1 MVEVT
6 QYSFSWP
13 EVTEALLKKQ
23 GIHEGE
29 WTAILEF
36 AINAGVVGQG
46 PADAKPGMMVVANGV
61 QLLKSAAQFS
71 ASPHSRRCE
80 GQSASVNGQRGEAAA
95 GPAPWGLGLLR
106 TKIFL
111 IALGLLRDID
121 AQRAQRVIG
130 SRQRS
135 ERPYVLEKRS
145 GQPIGRGLG
154 RLI

>member
-61 QLLKSAAQFS
+61 QLLKAQPNSPPHLIVDAAK
-71 ASPHSRRCE
+71 
-80 GQSASVNGQRGEAAA
+80 VNPQA
-95 GPAPWGLGLLR
+95 
-106 TKIFL
+106 
-111 IALGLLRDID
+111 
-121 AQRAQRVIG
+121 
-130 SRQRS
+130 
-135 ERPYVLEKRS
+135 
-145 GQPIGRGLG
+145 
-154 RLI
+154 